1 MPDWT
6 NDIRRRLDGVRLSV
20 PDEANVT
27 EELQQHLDDRY
38 HEFRAKGVAEDDARR
53 LALEELGENEF
64 LKQRM
69 RGAIK
74 RTLEPVP
81 IGARDGRGLMG
92 VVGDFRFGARLLRRA
107 PGFTLTAA
115 LTIALG
121 IAANTTIFSILNA
134 LLLRPLPGTVRA
146 NQLVL
151 IGRTQDGQGFDTF
164 SYHDFLDY
172 QRASKALSSIAA
184 MFTAPAHMS
193 TGGASERVRAD
204 VVSGNYFSTLGT
216 QVAQG
221 RLLIPDDDRAGNRVV
236 VLSYGVWERR
246 FGSDAGIV
254 GKSIR
259 LNGTPFTVIGV
270 AEPGFN
276 GARATGVVDLFV
288 PLGAAEA
295 LLPSAAEMKSKRGAV
310 WLDFFGRLAPGVTPV
325 MAQAELDGIASELAR
340 RYPDSNKG
348 LGVWVSPGIGFD
360 PATRKA
366 VATFIS
372 ILTGVVALVL
382 LIACANVSNL
392 LLARGAARAR
402 ELAVRASLGASR
414 ARLVRQLFAE
424 GALLATLGGIS
435 GFVLGLW
442 SLKLV
447 MKLPVF
453 AARFGGVEPSI
464 DLRVLGFAAG
474 TMVLSGLLFA
484 IPPALRTSRVD
495 LVTSLKL
502 GTAGSGDGRSR
513 LRTGLVVAQLAL
525 SLVLLVGAGLFVRT
539 LQALYHIDSGFDT
552 RAVMV
557 ATVDVGLQGYDDA
570 RGQRLL
576 VDLEQRVQA
585 IPGVEHA
592 ALGYMLPFGGG
603 GWDTR
608 IFASDVTPAPED
620 PGLKSDINAVSPGY
634 FETLGIQIQK
644 GRGFTDADRADGPP
658 VAIINDAIAEKLWPG
673 RDPIG
678 KSFRNGRTG
687 TQLVEVVGVVRT
699 ARYRS
704 IVESPRPFY
713 YRPMAQAFRP
723 SMTLHVRTPTG
734 DPLAVL
740 PQVRRALDELDRDL
754 PLSRV
759 ATLAMRLESSVGPQ
773 RTAAALVGAY
783 GILALVLAVVGL
795 YGSMA
800 YSVSRRTREM
810 GLRMALGA
818 RASEVRRHVLG
829 QALRIALV
837 GTGIGLVVAVPATRL
852 VRSQLYGVQPT
863 DPVTLGGVIVILAAA
878 ALLAAYAPARRAT
891 RVDPVVALRSE

>member
-6 NDIRRRLDGVRLSV
+6 NDIRRRLKGVRLSV

-38 HEFRAKGVAEDDARR
+38 HEFRATGVAEDDARR

-81 IGARDGRGLMG
+81 IGAREGRGLMG
-92 VVGDFRFGARLLRRA
+92 IAGDFRFGARMLRRA

-164 SYHDFLDY
+164 SYADFLDY
-172 QRASKALSSIAA
+172 QRGSKALSSITA

-216 QVAQG
+216 QAAHG
-221 RLLIPDDDRAGNRVV
+221 RLLIPDDDRPGNRVV

-246 FGSDAGIV
+246 FGLDTGVV

-259 LNGTPFTVIGV
+259 ISGTPFTVIGV
-270 AEPGFN
+270 AERGFN

-295 LLPSAAEMKSKRGAV
+295 LLPSAAEMKSQRGAV

-360 PATRKA
+360 PATRTSI
-366 VATFIS
+366 ATFIS

-382 LIACANVSNL
+382 LIACANVANL

-414 ARLVRQLFAE
+414 ARLVRQLLAE
-424 GALLATLGGIS
+424 GALLATLGGVA

-442 SLKLV
+442 SLTLV

-484 IPPALRTSRVD
+484 IPPAFRTSRVD

-539 LQALYHIDSGFDT
+539 LQALYLIDSGFDT
-552 RAVMV
+552 QAVMV

-634 FETLGIQIQK
+634 FETLGIRIQK

-673 RDPIG
+673 QDPIG

-687 TQLVEVVGVVRT
+687 TPLVEVVGVVRT

-723 SMTLHVRTPTG
+723 SMTLHVRTASG

-783 GILALVLAVVGL
+783 GVLALGLAVVGL

-818 RASEVRRHVLG
+818 RASEIRRHVLG

-837 GTGIGLVVAVPATRL
+837 GTGIGLVAAVPATRL
-852 VRSQLYGVQPT
+852 VRSQLYGVQPM
-863 DPVTLGGVIVILAAA
+863 DPVTLGGVIVILGAA
-878 ALLAAYAPARRAT
+878 ALVAAYAPARRAT